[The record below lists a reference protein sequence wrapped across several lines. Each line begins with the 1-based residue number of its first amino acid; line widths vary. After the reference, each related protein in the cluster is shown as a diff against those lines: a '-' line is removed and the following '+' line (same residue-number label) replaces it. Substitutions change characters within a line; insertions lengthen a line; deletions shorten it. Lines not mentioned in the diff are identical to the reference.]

1 MNISDVR
8 IRLLQKDSGKLKAI
22 ASITID
28 DCFVVHDLK
37 IIEGSDSLFIAM
49 PSRKTSEGDYKD
61 IAHPLNTETREELK
75 RIVLAAYEAELN
87 KQ

>member
-8 IRLLQKDSGKLKAI
+8 IRVLQDANKLKAI

-37 IIEGSDSLFIAM
+37 VVDGANGLFVMM
-49 PSRKTSEGDYKD
+49 PSKKADDGSFKD
-61 IAHPLNTETREELK
+61 VAHPLNTETRKL
-75 RIVLAAYEAELN
+75 IQSSVLAAYTNAIAE
-87 KQ
+87 

>member
-8 IRLLQKDSGKLKAI
+8 IRVLQDANKLKAI

-37 IIEGSDSLFIAM
+37 VVNGTNGLFVMM
-49 PSRKTSEGDYKD
+49 PSKKADDGSFKD
-61 IAHPLNTETREELK
+61 IAHPLNTETRKL
-75 RIVLAAYEAELN
+75 IQSSVLAAYTNAITE
-87 KQ
+87 

>member
-8 IRLLQKDSGKLKAI
+8 IRVLQDANKLKAI

-37 IIEGSDSLFIAM
+37 VVDGANGLFVMM
-49 PSRKTSEGDYKD
+49 PSKKADDGSFKD
-61 IAHPLNTETREELK
+61 VAHPLNTATRHL
-75 RIVLAAYEAELN
+75 IQSSVLTAYKKAVAV
-87 KQ
+87 